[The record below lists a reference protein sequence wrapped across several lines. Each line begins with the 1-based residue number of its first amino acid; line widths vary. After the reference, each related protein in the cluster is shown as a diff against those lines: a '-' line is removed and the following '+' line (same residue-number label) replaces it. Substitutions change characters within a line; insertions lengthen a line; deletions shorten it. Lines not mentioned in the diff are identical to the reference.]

1 MSRLGPLV
9 NSCPVC
15 PFAEKM
21 PTLKEAEELLIAEA
35 LRLAD
40 NNQRLAATYLGITR
54 QALNKRL
61 SRS

>member
-1 MSRLGPLV
+1 LKD
-9 NSCPVC
+9 
-15 PFAEKM
+15 AENQ
-21 PTLKEAEELLIAEA
+21 LIREA

-61 SRS
+61 SRSEP